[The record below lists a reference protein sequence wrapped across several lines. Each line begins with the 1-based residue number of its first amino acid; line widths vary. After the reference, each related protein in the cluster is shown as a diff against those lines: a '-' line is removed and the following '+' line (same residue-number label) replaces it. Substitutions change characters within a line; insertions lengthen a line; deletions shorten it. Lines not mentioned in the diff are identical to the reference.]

1 MTNKTNFSPD
11 GNLFIKGGLT
21 SESFLEVA
29 GDSSFSGEANFSGNV
44 VIDGSLTA
52 NGAITF
58 NNTTVN
64 TVETTNN
71 ADGYVIN
78 ADSDANEAYLQINSD
93 VSNIRL
99 TYNTNSMTLG
109 YAGITDDITLN
120 SNNLIISGTA
130 NIADLDTVGNLTVG
144 GEADITGNVNIA
156 GEANIIGDVDI
167 DGDVILAGNT
177 INISPFI
184 TGDVNLRDAEFH
196 GVANTAY
203 AWEDSRNLTIN
214 LTGPDVTGTGN
225 ALIRGNSDVTLNIS
239 ATTVTSD
246 AVELGADTTG
256 QYVQSVQGV
265 GNSNILASAHS
276 GDDAQD
282 ITIDLVD
289 TGVTSG
295 NASESYGNA
304 IATSGFT
311 VDNKGRLS
319 QANATMIA
327 IPSSQVTDFNT
338 TVEAYTTGTAQTFTA
353 EKTHEANLN
362 LENNTLTFNYDS
374 PETAVANANA
384 SVLTIDLEP
393 IDLKVNVAG
402 IANSISENKNVN
414 FPLFKTTSYYSYGP
428 GDFLENL
435 NGNVAPDVTIGI
447 GGYNL
452 NYDDTSI
459 VDLDVNRVV
468 PIPQLRMGSGMAAEI
483 TVGRLPMLPSTN
495 VSTTV
500 FTRGVGFAEGNSIVE
515 TLPSAVGPNESDTLN
530 NNQSVLKVLDNTSG
544 QVIIAYRNI
553 FEDGTGIESD
563 WANNTVAVTDT
574 VVMTDRDATL
584 ANDYTFTGNVDLSGA
599 NVTDANVAHLGGTET
614 FTGNKTFDGTAR
626 FNNDVT
632 ITGDLL
638 ANANVDLTGAVV
650 TASTQ
655 ANTDSTTKVATTQ
668 YVTTAVTEAVA
679 NLVGDAPLALD
690 TLGEIANA
698 LIDDSNIGNVL
709 TASIAATNANA
720 IFKQGN
726 VAMTGDLDLGTN
738 KIVSLANPT
747 SSQDAT
753 TKDYV
758 DTANSNMLSY
768 VNTANTNMLTYTDDN
783 KVDKTYHLEVNESMF
798 LQVRLANGD
807 LVDSNDAGLNNPAA
821 NKQEI
826 TFDASGS
833 LENIYLRTDFD
844 ASNPFSVITVGEQNN
859 AFWSSAVKHGDMH
872 FTGVT
877 TFMPG
882 NAYANRFSVT
892 AGSNQQGPG
901 FVDFRGGIRHTK
913 NSLAG
918 AQQAFTSNVATI
930 FGNTNNP
937 VSNITSYSNF
947 AIVNNG
953 TLGLTLSLNT
963 PANTTL
969 DSYLGSEATVGG
981 SLESLANA
989 STSGNASQNWSN
1001 ISIGV
1006 ERDHIVNLGNSTLF
1020 MGNLANANVYTNVYD
1035 KATESD
1041 AANNSG
1047 DGTIFGTGSR
1057 PLERLTVDGAITFGP
1072 RHTPDDLLV
1081 NGTIFYD
1088 ANTNKLKGIQ
1098 GNSVVDIVQAGV
1110 STLDLGTGG
1119 RALAAVSGDV
1129 TYFKQLATTDGNI
1142 TGIDVNADTGSVG
1155 STLINLGAN
1164 VDFIRDQISTT
1175 GNISYNNT
1183 TGVITNN
1190 LTTTDITEG
1199 DNLYYTDSRFD
1210 TRLQTRNV
1218 GNLADVDTSGAS
1230 NGQVLAWSSANSQ
1243 WEPLTPPGDIE
1254 GVSAGTGLSGGGTSG
1269 TVTLNIS
1276 NTGVT
1281 AATYGTAS
1289 QTPTF
1294 TVNAQGQLT
1303 SASQQNISITASQ
1316 VSDFSEALDD
1326 RVSNLITGGSN
1337 ITVTYDDA
1345 NNVFTIDA
1353 VDQGDVNSIIAG
1365 NGLTGGG
1372 SSGDVTVAIDYADTW
1387 KGNIIPDTNVA
1398 YDLGSATARWNDLY
1412 LSGNTIFLGAGNVHT
1427 DGTNLKFNGSNV
1439 FVSGTGG
1446 FDTGDLTE
1454 GTNLYFTPARVRSN
1468 ISATTGSAGYNS
1480 STGVFTIPSSTDHIS
1495 EGTNLY
1501 YTTTRANTNF
1511 DTRLAT
1517 KDTDDL
1523 AEGTNLYYTQA
1534 RFNTAFSGKSTTD
1547 LSEGTNQYYTTARAN
1562 AAILDYDG
1570 DISPANANITGTFI
1584 ASGLTYPS
1592 SDGTVSQVLTTNGNG
1607 TLSFQSV
1614 SAIGLTSVT
1623 GGDGLTAT
1631 NGIGT
1636 VDLDVGAGPGINV
1649 NADNVA
1655 VNVAYVR
1662 SQFSAGG
1669 DLSYSNGTFSFTERT
1684 NSEVR
1689 GLISATG
1696 NINYNSTTGVISESL
1711 TTTDITEG
1719 NNLYFT
1725 NARARSA
1732 LSGGTGIT
1740 YNSSTGAI
1748 SLTDTGF
1755 ISGVSASTGLTGGGT
1770 SGNVSLSLSH
1780 LGLESLSDPNDDRIL
1795 FWDDSA
1801 GATGW
1806 LDAGTGI
1813 SITGTNM
1820 SVNMSAFSTTNL
1832 SEGTNLYYTTA
1843 RANSAIDARVT
1854 NSFVD
1859 ALDVDADT
1867 VDNLHASS
1875 FLRSDAAD
1883 THSGTIT
1890 PNADNSIDLGSSSNR
1905 YNEVYAVTF
1914 QGTATSAQYADLA
1927 ENYLGDANYEVGTV
1941 VEFGGDAEV
1950 TASSRES
1957 SPAVAGV
1964 VSTDPAYL
1972 MNAGLEGDKIVT
1984 VALRG
1989 RVPCKVY
1996 GPVRKG
2002 DVLIASDKPGLAKAA
2017 PFRGYQTPAACIV
2030 GKAISDHRGMA
2041 EGVVEILV

>member
-21 SESFLEVA
+21 SESFLDVA
-29 GDSSFSGEANFSGNV
+29 GEATFSGNV

-78 ADSDANEAYLQINSD
+78 ADSDASEAYLQINSD

-109 YAGITDDITLN
+109 YAGVTDDITLN

-144 GEADITGNVNIA
+144 GEANITGN
-156 GEANIIGDVDI
+156 VDI

-177 INISPFI
+177 TNISPFI
-184 TGDVNLRDAEFH
+184 TGNANLRDAEFH

-239 ATTVTSD
+239 ATTVTSN
-246 AVELGADTTG
+246 AVALGTDTTG

-289 TGVTSG
+289 TTVTAG
-295 NASESYGNA
+295 SYSGNA
-304 IATSGFT
+304 IATAGFT
-311 VDNKGRLS
+311 VDEKGRLT

-327 IPSSQVTDFNT
+327 IPSSQITDFTARVRGNVSASTGLTYNSSTGVFNITNT
-338 TVEAYTTGTAQTFTA
+338 AVTAGLYGDANTVPQFNVNAQGQLIDASNVDIEIFARQVSDFNANISTYIQNGTYVT
-353 EKTHEANLN
+353 EANG
-362 LENNTLTFNYDS
+362 
-374 PETAVANANA
+374 V
-384 SVLTIDLEP
+384 ID
-393 IDLKVNVAG
+393 ITGDVV
-402 IANSISENKNVN
+402 
-414 FPLFKTTSYYSYGP
+414 TT
-428 GDFLENL
+428 D
-435 NGNVAPDVTIGI
+435 
-447 GGYNL
+447 
-452 NYDDTSI
+452 
-459 VDLDVNRVV
+459 R
-468 PIPQLRMGSGMAAEI
+468 
-483 TVGRLPMLPSTN
+483 
-495 VSTTV
+495 
-500 FTRGVGFAEGNSIVE
+500 
-515 TLPSAVGPNESDTLN
+515 SDTL
-530 NNQSVLKVLDNTSG
+530 T
-544 QVIIAYRNI
+544 A
-553 FEDGTGIESD
+553 
-563 WANNTVAVTDT
+563 
-574 VVMTDRDATL
+574 
-584 ANDYTFTGNVDLSGA
+584 DYTFTGNVNLSNA
-599 NVTDANVAHLGGTET
+599 NVTDANVAHLGGVET
-614 FTGNKTFDGTAR
+614 FTGDKTFDGTAR
-626 FNNDVT
+626 FNSNVT
-632 ITGDLL
+632 LTGDVL
-638 ANANVDLTGAVV
+638 ANANVDFTGAVV
-650 TASTQ
+650 TATTQ
-655 ANTDSTTKVATTQ
+655 ANTDNTTKVATTQ
-668 YVTTAVTEAVA
+668 YVTTAISD
-679 NLVGDAPLALD
+679 LVGDAPAALN
-690 TLGEIANA
+690 TLGAISDA
-698 LIDDSNIGNVL
+698 LIDDTNIGNVL

-726 VAMTGDLDLGTN
+726 VAMTGDLDLGSN
-738 KIVSLANPT
+738 KIVSLAEPT
-747 SSQDAT
+747 STQDAT
-753 TKDYV
+753 TKNYV
-758 DTANSNMLSY
+758 DTANANMVTYVDNANANMLI
-768 VNTANTNMLTYTDDN
+768 YTDTN

-807 LVDSNDAGLNNPAA
+807 LVNSDDAGLSNAA
-821 NKQEI
+821 PSKQEI

-872 FTGVT
+872 FTGIT
-877 TFMPG
+877 TFLPG
-882 NAYANRFSVT
+882 NAYANRFSVS
-892 AGSNQQGPG
+892 AGANQQGTG
-901 FVDFRGGIRHTK
+901 FVDFQGGIRHTK
-913 NSLAG
+913 NLTYSG
-918 AQQAFTSNVATI
+918 ANQAFLSNVATL
-930 FGNTNNP
+930 FTNGNNP
-937 VSNITSYSNF
+937 VSSITSYSTF
-947 AIVNNG
+947 GITNNG
-953 TLGLTLSLNT
+953 TQGLILSLNT

-969 DSYLGSEATVGG
+969 DTYIGSEATIGG

-1001 ISIGV
+1001 VSIGV

-1020 MGNLANANVYTNVYD
+1020 MGNLSNANVYTNVYD

-1041 AANNSG
+1041 SANNSG
-1047 DGTIFGTGSR
+1047 DGKIFGTGNR
-1057 PLERLTVDGAITFGP
+1057 PLERLTVDGAITFGA
-1072 RHTPDDLLV
+1072 RHTPEDLLV

-1088 ANTNKLKGIQ
+1088 AGSNKLKGIQ
-1098 GNSVVDIVQAGV
+1098 GNAVVDLIGTTVA
-1110 STLDLGTGG
+1110 TLDLGSGG
-1119 RALAAVSGDV
+1119 RALASLSGN
-1129 TYFKQLATTDGNI
+1129 TTFLKQLATTAGNV
-1142 TGIDVNADTGSVG
+1142 TGIDVNADSGSVG

-1164 VDFIRDQISTT
+1164 VEFIRNQISAT

-1183 TGVITNN
+1183 TGVINQN

-1199 DNLYYTDSRFD
+1199 DNLYYTDARFD
-1210 TRLQTRNV
+1210 SRLQTRNI
-1218 GNLADVDTSGAS
+1218 GNMADVDTSGAS

-1254 GVSAGTGLSGGGTSG
+1254 GVSAGTGLTGGGTSG
-1269 TVTLNIS
+1269 TVTLNIDT
-1276 NTGVT
+1276 TGVT

-1303 SASQQNISITASQ
+1303 GASQQNISITASQ
-1316 VSDFSEALDD
+1316 VSDFNEALDD
-1326 RVSNLITGGSN
+1326 RVSNLIAGGSN
-1337 ITVTYDDA
+1337 INVTYDDA

-1365 NGLTGGG
+1365 DGLTGGG
-1372 SSGDVTVAIDYADTW
+1372 SSGDITVAIDYADTW

-1398 YDLGSATARWNDLY
+1398 YNLGSASARWNDLY

-1468 ISATTGSAGYNS
+1468 ISATTGSVGYNS
-1480 STGVFTIPSSTDHIS
+1480 STGVFSIPSTSDHIT

-1501 YTTTRANTNF
+1501 FTNARAVAA
-1511 DTRLAT
+1511 LSGA
-1517 KDTDDL
+1517 DTD
-1523 AEGTNLYYTQA
+1523 
-1534 RFNTAFSGKSTTD
+1534 D

-1570 DISPANANITGTFI
+1570 DISPANANITGTLI
-1584 ASGLTYPS
+1584 ASGLTYPT
-1592 SDGTVSQVLTTNGNG
+1592 SDGSTNQVLTTDGSG
-1607 TLSFQSV
+1607 ALSFTDV
-1614 SAIGLTSVT
+1614 TAIGGTITGVTAGSGLT
-1623 GGDGLTAT
+1623 GGGVS
-1631 NGIGT
+1631 GT
-1636 VDLDVGAGPGINV
+1636 VTLNAVGGYGITANANDIEV
-1649 NADNVA
+1649 ANADI
-1655 VNVAYVR
+1655 R
-1662 SQFSAGG
+1662 GLFSAGG
-1669 DLSYSNGTFSFTERT
+1669 DLSYNASTGVFSFTNDAGDIESVT
-1684 NSEVR
+1684 AGTGLSGGGSSGDVSLALDFSELTDMTS
-1689 GLISATG
+1689 GLTG
-1696 NINYNSTTGVISESL
+1696 NDEIILNLSSNAPRRKAANEINLSIFNLDNLHRQDIRGFFSGSSGVNYNSTTGA
-1711 TTTDITEG
+1711 ITADTAEIRALFSASG
-1719 NNLYFT
+1719 DLSY
-1725 NARARSA
+1725 NA
-1732 LSGGTGIT
+1732 
-1740 YNSSTGAI
+1740 STGAFSFTNDAGDI
-1748 SLTDTGF
+1748 E
-1755 ISGVSASTGLTGGGT
+1755 GVSAGTGLSGGGT
-1770 SGNVSLSLSH
+1770 SGNVTLSLSH
-1780 LGLESLSDPNDDRIL
+1780 LGLENLSDPNDDRIL
-1795 FWDDSA
+1795 FWDDSV

-1813 SITGTNM
+1813 SISGTSM
-1820 SVNMSAFSTTNL
+1820 SVNMGAFSTSDL
-1832 SEGTNLYYTTA
+1832 SEGTNQYYTTA

-1859 ALDVDADT
+1859 ALNVDADT

-1875 FLRSDAAD
+1875 FLRSDAND

-1890 PNADNSIDLGSSSNR
+1890 PSSDNSIDLGSSSNR

-1914 QGTATSAQYADLA
+1914 RGTATSAQYADLA

-1941 VEFGGDAEV
+1941 VEFGGSAEV
-1950 TASSRES
+1950 TASSKES

-2002 DVLIASDKPGLAKAA
+2002 DVLIASEKPGLAKAA
-2017 PFRGYQTPAACIV
+2017 PFRGYQTPAACII
-2030 GKAISDHRGMA
+2030 GKAISEHRGMA